1 MEFLVLQAH
10 PGKRNSL
17 PIISLMKHTSLLI
30 KIWAEINSMSP
41 NFITPQ
47 VKQDNKLQ
55 FILNGL
61 LQWLLT
67 LMKSSHNLGLK
78 QNSLAIS
85 SQTLIYNQE
94 ILFHVD
100 FLQLSNQLQDMCTNL
115 DVWLN
120 QRREPRPIPL
130 RICIQQF
137 KSRSSKNLQI
147 PLLFGQLLMTFYSLQ
162 IPPPQSKCGR
172 HTMYIYHYLSRELLA
187 TDSSTTNKYLRHL

>member
-78 QNSLAIS
+78 
-85 SQTLIYNQE
+85 
-94 ILFHVD
+94 
-100 FLQLSNQLQDMCTNL
+100 
-115 DVWLN
+115 
-120 QRREPRPIPL
+120 
-130 RICIQQF
+130 
-137 KSRSSKNLQI
+137 
-147 PLLFGQLLMTFYSLQ
+147 
-162 IPPPQSKCGR
+162 
-172 HTMYIYHYLSRELLA
+172 
-187 TDSSTTNKYLRHL
+187 